1 MIFIFDYLGLIFDDL
16 ENIVVIFLIKLI
28 YLVNGWD
35 YDFWEVKLSKLYNR
49 DKIINVIKNKV
60 VIKIFEYY
68 NFRFDEFG
76 KIKEEVKYLNMNINI
91 NLLF

>member
-28 YLVNGWD
+28 YLVSGRD
-35 YDFWEVKLSKLYNR
+35 HDFWEVKLSKLYNR

>member
-28 YLVNGWD
+28 YLVSGWD

>member
-28 YLVNGWD
+28 YLVNVWD

>member
-1 MIFIFDYLGLIFDDL
+1 MIFIFDYLGLIFNDL

-28 YLVNGWD
+28 YLVSGWD